1 MTEIDNKLPS
11 TTDTASPDGPS
22 QFSDAQPPTPQDIVK
37 EAVEHNGTDRLA
49 VLSEVAMQTA
59 DMTFRQ
65 RLAALDALE
74 PMGVSPEEIRAL
86 KSDLVRQE
94 VSRQAVRASLRKQR
108 ATGYRFGL

>member
-1 MTEIDNKLPS
+1 MTEIDNKLPP
-11 TTDTASPDGPS
+11 TTDPASPDGPS
-22 QFSDAQPPTPQDIVK
+22 QFSDVQPPTPQDIVK

-74 PMGVSPEEIRAL
+74 PTGVSPEEIRAL

-94 VSRQAVRASLRKQR
+94 VSRQAGRASLHKRVR
-108 ATGYRFGL
+108 AHII